1 MKLLLDTHALL
12 WWLSDDRRLGPRARA
27 LIADPSNDVLISV
40 VSLWEIVVKR
50 RIGKLEADIGQIEQ
64 ALGRDEF
71 VRLSITPGHLA
82 ALALLPDHHRDP
94 FDHLLI
100 AQAIVEDAVFISDD
114 LDMRKYPLKLQTCK
128 DDR

>member
-1 MKLLLDTHALL
+1 VKLLLDTHALL

>member
-71 VRLSITPGHLA
+71 ARLSITPGHLA